1 MSVTNFPPN
10 DSVKLGFIYDTAAS
24 SASNVLHGM
33 YQSHRVLTAFFRTW
47 ERVDL
52 PFWKA
57 GELAIDTET
66 LPLISAWLQVGCK
79 QCETFPFVLPLNRSA
94 KNYNYHLVIYPVKR
108 SSLRTHPNSNVV
120 FPIALLTLVPTDHS
134 TK

>member
-1 MSVTNFPPN
+1 MHCPPPD

-33 YQSHRVLTAFFRTW
+33 YQSHRVLTAFFKTR

-57 GELAIDTET
+57 GEHAIDTET
-66 LPLISAWLQVGCK
+66 LPLISVRLQVGCK
-79 QCETFPFVLPLNRSA
+79 QCETFPFVLP
-94 KNYNYHLVIYPVKR
+94 PQ
-108 SSLRTHPNSNVV
+108 SLC
-120 FPIALLTLVPTDHS
+120 
-134 TK
+134 